1 MNVEELQTTNG
12 LVVQGPL
19 LLVPKVF
26 SDERGFF
33 LESWNFAQWTEILN
47 RFGQQPS
54 QFVQDNHSFSSKG
67 VLRGLHYQLPPHSQ
81 GKLVRCVSG
90 EIFDVAIDLR
100 KSSSTFLKSV
110 AVYLT
115 DKNFKQL
122 WIPSG
127 FAHGFLTISEHAE
140 VLYKTS
146 DFWDPNCER
155 SIMWNDS
162 SLDIDW
168 PSLSKVPICSAKDS
182 DAPLVDEM
190 ISSDFFE

>member
-12 LVVQGPL
+12 LLIKGPL

-26 SDERGFF
+26 SDDRGFF
-33 LESWNFAQWTEILN
+33 LESWNFSKWTEILN
-47 RFGQQPS
+47 RFDQQPH
-54 QFVQDNHSFSSKG
+54 QFVQDNHSSSSKG
-67 VLRGLHYQLPPHSQ
+67 VLRGLHYQLPPHPQ

-100 KSSSTFLKSV
+100 KSSSTFLQSV
-110 AVYLT
+110 GVYLT
-115 DKNFKQL
+115 AKNFKQL
-122 WIPSG
+122 WIPNG
-127 FAHGFLTISEHAE
+127 FAHGFLTLSEHAE

-146 DFWDPNCER
+146 DFWDPDCER

-162 SLDIDW
+162 SLDINW
-168 PSLSKVPICSAKDS
+168 PNLSQIPICSPKDS
-182 DAPLVDEM
+182 DAPLVHEM

>member
-12 LVVQGPL
+12 LLIKGPL

-26 SDERGFF
+26 SDDRGFF
-33 LESWNFAQWTEILN
+33 LESWNFSKWTEILN
-47 RFGQQPS
+47 RFDQQPH
-54 QFVQDNHSFSSKG
+54 QFVQDNHSSSSKG
-67 VLRGLHYQLPPHSQ
+67 VLRGLHYQIPPHPQ

-110 AVYLT
+110 GVHLT
-115 DKNFKQL
+115 ENNFKQL
-122 WIPSG
+122 WIPNG
-127 FAHGFLTISEHAE
+127 FAHGFLTLSEHAD

-146 DFWDPNCER
+146 DFWDPDCER
-155 SIMWNDS
+155 SIIWNDS
-162 SLDIDW
+162 SLDINW
-168 PSLSKVPICSAKDS
+168 PTLSQIPICSSKDS
-182 DAPLVDEM
+182 DAPFVHEM